1 MESLITKE
9 GLFLSFFIEYN
20 TLRTI
25 SKKYMIDQFPVQYLQ
40 INKNAEPLLV
50 VTTSIM
56 GTIYRGVIKDE
67 IFWFLV
73 EDLVPI
79 QNRLTLIEKL
89 LTNISKEHKGFINAV
104 DARGNIREILM
115 VSIEG
120 LKSKLFYDS

>member
-1 MESLITKE
+1 
-9 GLFLSFFIEYN
+9 
-20 TLRTI
+20 
-25 SKKYMIDQFPVQYLQ
+25 MIDQFPIQYLQ
-40 INKNAEPLLV
+40 INKDTEPLLV

-73 EDLVPI
+73 EDLVPTQNS
-79 QNRLTLIEKL
+79 QNRLALIEKL
-89 LTNISKEHKGFINAV
+89 LTNISKEHRGFINAV
-104 DARGNIREILM
+104 DARGNIREVLM